1 MLEVEESVLE
11 IEKGYS
17 MCGRLGEGRA
27 SFDLPQNQ
35 AAGDE
40 PRGLV
45 KSKVDEWESTIT
57 VLAKK
62 KKRVGYIPALTNT
75 PNFVFFSISRA
86 SWLTTTSLLLD
97 RFC

>member
-27 SFDLPQNQ
+27 SFDLPPNQ

-62 KKRVGYIPALTNT
+62 KRESVIYRHLQTLQT
-75 PNFVFFSISRA
+75 LFFFPSAEPHGSPQQV
-86 SWLTTTSLLLD
+86 
-97 RFC
+97 CY